1 MNEHVDELIS
11 ASLAGDLSEPQQ
23 AQLDAHL
30 HECPQCR
37 ETMAAF
43 ADQRRLVSGLRHT
56 APPADLGA
64 RVRSGLERGAFVE
77 RPWWR
82 RPGGILTL
90 GAGLATMAA
99 AAALAL
105 VVLNLPART
114 PVGATASPSP
124 SVEATPSSSASAAPT
139 ASPAATPGATPTAPA
154 VGLVAPGELAFLSLS
169 GPLGSQQLSLLGY
182 DKATASSSTLL
193 KMQAPSGPPVAATL
207 SPTGD
212 WLAYQTRNGL
222 KGTNEIWIVRLS
234 DGETRDLVET
244 SADDPFTKRMTWSL
258 DGRFLAYTGL
268 FGAADQPTL
277 DVGLFDTQ
285 AGTAQQLTFLKA
297 AYAASFDGERLWI
310 SVIGDPPVSYLV
322 PLDGDLSDPAS
333 AAIRTL
339 DATFLPILSP
349 DGTRSIYW
357 RGRMTHQ
364 GFGWI
369 FSTGGMPY
377 LGSGSADDPFTGE
390 KQLFPTL
397 VADQNAFA
405 SAEIAWSADSDWFV
419 VWNAQW
425 TGDPQTG
432 PSGERF
438 PDPTYIY
445 FGQAT
450 GSLIDTRPEGGIRLT
465 DGTRSIIDVVLWPK
479 GTDPQSAPA
488 VVVTLGIGGGGE
500 SQGSPGDMA
509 HLIVTVAGPS
519 DGGDPNATLGDA
531 QGWNGPAVVGPGS

>member
-1 MNEHVDELIS
+1 MNQHLDELIS
-11 ASLAGDLSEPQQ
+11 ASLSGDLSDLEQ

-30 HECPQCR
+30 RDCPQCR

-64 RVRSGLERGAFVE
+64 RVRTGLEGGSFLQ

-90 GAGLATMAA
+90 GAGVATMAA

-105 VVLNLPART
+105 VVLNLPARP

-124 SVEATPSSSASAAPT
+124 SVAATPSGSPSPAAT
-139 ASPAATPGATPTAPA
+139 ASPAATPAATPTAPA
-154 VGLVAPGELAFLSLS
+154 AGLVGPGELAFLSLT
-169 GPLGSQQLSLLGY
+169 GPLGSQELSLNLY
-182 DKATASSSTLL
+182 DKATASSKPLV
-193 KMQAPSGPPVAATL
+193 KMQTPGGPPIAASL
-207 SPTGD
+207 SPTGE
-212 WLAYQTRNGL
+212 WLAYQTQKGQ
-222 KGTNEIWIVRLS
+222 KGTNEVWAARLA
-234 DGETRDLVET
+234 DGETRDLGET

-268 FGAADQPTL
+268 FGPGEPATL

-285 AGTAQQLTFLKA
+285 SGASQQLTFLKA

-310 SVIGDPPVSYLV
+310 SVVGDPPVSYLV
-322 PLDGDLSDPAS
+322 PLDGDLSNPAS

-349 DGTRSIYW
+349 NGTRAIYW
-357 RGRMTHQ
+357 RGRMTQQ

-377 LGSGSADDPFTGE
+377 LGIGSPENPFASE

-405 SAEIAWSADSDWFV
+405 SAEISWAADSDRFV

-425 TGDPQTG
+425 TGVAQAG
-432 PSGERF
+432 PSSEQF

-445 FGQAT
+445 FGQAS
-450 GSLIDTRPEGGIRLT
+450 GSMIDSRPEGGIRLT
-465 DGTRSIIDVVLWPK
+465 DGTRSIVDVVLWPNRD
-479 GTDPQSAPA
+479 DPTLTPMVA
-488 VVVTLGIGGGGE
+488 VTLGIGGGGE
-500 SQGSPGDMA
+500 SQGSPGEMA
-509 HLIVTVAGPS
+509 HLVITVAGPS
-519 DGGDPNATLGDA
+519 DGGDPNATLGDP
-531 QGWNGPAVVGPGS
+531 QGWNGPAVLGPGS

>member
-11 ASLAGDLSEPQQ
+11 ASLSGDLSDLEQ

-37 ETMAAF
+37 ETLAAF
-43 ADQRRLVSGLRHT
+43 SDQRRLVSGLRHT

-64 RVRSGLERGAFVE
+64 RVRTGLERGSFLE

-105 VVLNLPART
+105 VVLNSTARP
-114 PVGATASPSP
+114 PVGATPSP
-124 SVEATPSSSASAAPT
+124 SVQATPNGSASPAPT
-139 ASPAATPGATPTAPA
+139 PTPAATPAATPTAPA
-154 VGLVAPGELAFLSLS
+154 SGLVAPGDLAFLSLS

-193 KMQAPSGPPVAATL
+193 KMQAPNGPPISATL
-207 SPTGD
+207 SPTGE
-212 WLAYQTRNGL
+212 WLAYQTRKGL
-222 KGTNEIWIVRLS
+222 KGTNEIWAVRLS
-234 DGETRDLVET
+234 DAQTRDLGET

-268 FGAADQPTL
+268 FGGSQPTL

-285 AGTAQQLTFLKA
+285 VGTSQQLTFLKA
-297 AYAASFDGERLWI
+297 AYAGSFDGERLWI
-310 SVIGDPPVSYLV
+310 SVVGDPPNSYLV
-322 PLDGDLSDPAS
+322 PLDGDLRDPAS

-339 DATFLPILSP
+339 NATFLPMLSP
-349 DGTRSIYW
+349 DGTRSIFW
-357 RGRMTHQ
+357 RGRMTQQ

-369 FSTGGMPY
+369 FQTGGMLY
-377 LGSGSADDPFTGE
+377 LAGGSANDPFAGD

-397 VADQNAFA
+397 VADQNAFR
-405 SAEIAWSADSDWFV
+405 SAEIAWSPDSDWFA

-425 TGDPQTG
+425 TGDPRTD
-432 PSGERF
+432 PSGEVF
-438 PDPTYIY
+438 PDPTYAY
-445 FGQAT
+445 FGQAS
-450 GSLIDTRPEGGIRLT
+450 GSLIEASPESGIRLT
-465 DGTRSIIDVVLWPK
+465 DGTRSIVDVVLWPNRD
-479 GTDPQSAPA
+479 DPQSRPL

-500 SQGSPGDMA
+500 SQGSPGEMA
-509 HLIVTVAGPS
+509 HLIITVAGPS
-519 DGGDPNATLGDA
+519 DGADPNATLGDP
-531 QGWNGPAVVGPGS
+531 QGWNGPAVLGPGS